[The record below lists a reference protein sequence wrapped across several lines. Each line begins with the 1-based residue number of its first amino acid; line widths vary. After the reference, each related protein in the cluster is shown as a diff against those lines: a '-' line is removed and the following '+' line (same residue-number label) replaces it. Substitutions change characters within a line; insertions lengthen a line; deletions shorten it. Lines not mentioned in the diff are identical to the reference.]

1 MTKFKAQK
9 RLDYA
14 VIKQAIR
21 DCSSKNELLVSD
33 SLEWFNSDEFKI
45 ICERNNILP
54 DKVIGSVRE
63 MLEYPIITRK
73 KFAIEIA
80 KLLND
85 SIT

>member
-21 DCSSKNELLVSD
+21 DCSSKNELLVTD

-45 ICERNNILP
+45 ICELRLP
-54 DKVIGSVRE
+54 N
-63 MLEYPIITRK
+63 Y
-73 KFAIEIA
+73 
-80 KLLND
+80 
-85 SIT
+85 

>member
-1 MTKFKAQK
+1 MTKLTTQK

-21 DCSSKNELLVSD
+21 DCSSKNDLLVTD
-33 SLEWFNSDEFKI
+33 SLDWFNSDEFKI

-54 DKVIGSVRE
+54 DKVVGAIRE

-73 KFAIEIA
+73 KFATEIA

-85 SIT
+85 NT